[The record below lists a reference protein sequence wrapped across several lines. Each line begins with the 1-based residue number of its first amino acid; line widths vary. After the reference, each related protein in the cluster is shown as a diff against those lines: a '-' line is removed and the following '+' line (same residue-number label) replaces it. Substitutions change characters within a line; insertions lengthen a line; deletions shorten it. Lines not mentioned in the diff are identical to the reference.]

1 MDDSWH
7 QTNRIVMAVQ
17 TAEIRQEG
25 VDSAPEI
32 HLSCSLVTIARGQC
46 QLELQ
51 ANDKVAG
58 GEIGSLTI
66 EVNRPMMRGRAN
78 LPSGLFDAISRRLAA
93 SPRPVS
99 LTLTLTHSLRSVS
112 RNADRCRNDDRH
124 SGHSCHATT
133 QITDFWIGKG
143 FGLSADKPL
152 RHVSCGLH
160 QAA

>member
-25 VDSAPEI
+25 VDSAPEL

-93 SPRPVS
+93 SPPRPVS
-99 LTLTLTHSLRSVS
+99 LTLNVDTQLAVSIEGDLRIDAETTIGIQDIAVTL
-112 RNADRCRNDDRH
+112 
-124 SGHSCHATT
+124 
-133 QITDFWIGKG
+133 
-143 FGLSADKPL
+143 PL
-152 RHVSCGLH
+152 K
-160 QAA
+160 

>member
-25 VDSAPEI
+25 VDSAPEL

-51 ANDKVAG
+51 ANDKGAG

-93 SPRPVS
+93 SPPRPVS
-99 LTLTLTHSLRSVS
+99 LTLNVDTQLAVSIEGDLRIDAETTIGIQDIAVTL
-112 RNADRCRNDDRH
+112 
-124 SGHSCHATT
+124 
-133 QITDFWIGKG
+133 
-143 FGLSADKPL
+143 PL
-152 RHVSCGLH
+152 K
-160 QAA
+160 

>member
-25 VDSAPEI
+25 VDSAPEL

-51 ANDKVAG
+51 ANHKVAG

-93 SPRPVS
+93 SPPRPVS
-99 LTLTLTHSLRSVS
+99 LTLNVDTQLAVSIEGDLRIDAETTIGIQDIAVTL
-112 RNADRCRNDDRH
+112 
-124 SGHSCHATT
+124 
-133 QITDFWIGKG
+133 
-143 FGLSADKPL
+143 PL
-152 RHVSCGLH
+152 K
-160 QAA
+160 

>member
-25 VDSAPEI
+25 VDSAPEL

-78 LPSGLFDAISRRLAA
+78 LPAGLFDAISRRLAA
-93 SPRPVS
+93 SPPRPVS
-99 LTLTLTHSLRSVS
+99 LTLNVDTQLAVSIEGDLRIDAETTIGIQDIAVTL
-112 RNADRCRNDDRH
+112 
-124 SGHSCHATT
+124 
-133 QITDFWIGKG
+133 
-143 FGLSADKPL
+143 PL
-152 RHVSCGLH
+152 K
-160 QAA
+160 